1 MNELEENQQT
11 VKKSGF
17 GRGLIFG
24 VIAGLSI
31 AILAGVVLLNVFY
44 LWSVPAPAE
53 RPNPSPAGTWTHP
66 APHGLEVLPYS
77 FVK

>member
-24 VIAGLSI
+24 AIAGLSI
-31 AILAGVVLLNVFY
+31 AILAGVVLLNVFITKD
-44 LWSVPAPAE
+44 LSI
-53 RPNPSPAGTWTHP
+53 
-66 APHGLEVLPYS
+66 
-77 FVK
+77 

>member
-44 LWSVPAPAE
+44 PLKHGKI
-53 RPNPSPAGTWTHP
+53 PSLRLILFP
-66 APHGLEVLPYS
+66 
-77 FVK
+77 

>member
-44 LWSVPAPAE
+44 HKGFCLLYTSDAADE
-53 RPNPSPAGTWTHP
+53 
-66 APHGLEVLPYS
+66 L
-77 FVK
+77 

>member
-31 AILAGVVLLNVFY
+31 AILAGVVL
-44 LWSVPAPAE
+44 SSE
-53 RPNPSPAGTWTHP
+53 RIGPYRSKWRNLCAG
-66 APHGLEVLPYS
+66 YRNDRR
-77 FVK
+77 